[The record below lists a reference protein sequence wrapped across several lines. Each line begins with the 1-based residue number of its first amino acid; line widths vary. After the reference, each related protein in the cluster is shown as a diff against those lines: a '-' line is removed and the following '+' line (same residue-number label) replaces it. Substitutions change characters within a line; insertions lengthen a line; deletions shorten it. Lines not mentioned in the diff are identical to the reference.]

1 MPATVGILLSG
12 GLDSAILLAKLLA
25 DGHAVQP
32 FYVHFGLS
40 WEHCERRGAEL
51 FWRALAAGGPG
62 ASGERLAPIVDLEL
76 PVADLYGEH
85 WSVTGANVPGFDSPD
100 EAVFL
105 PGRNPILLVKT
116 AVWCQMH
123 GIEELALAPLAQNPF
138 GDASE
143 AFFDTFAQAMSL
155 AMSRPLRIV
164 RPFLHSS
171 KTDVMRLGRD
181 LPLELTF
188 SCIRPV
194 RDQHCG
200 DCNKCAER
208 QLAFRNAGLV
218 DRTVY
223 ARPPAAGEHVNHFS
237 PPSGDSV

>member
-1 MPATVGILLSG
+1 MPATIGILLSG

-25 DGHAVQP
+25 DGHSVQP

-40 WEHCERRGAEL
+40 WEVCERRGAEL
-51 FWRALAAGGPG
+51 FWRQLAAGGPG
-62 ASGERLAPIVDLEL
+62 GVGERLAPIVDLEL
-76 PVADLYGEH
+76 PVTDLYGEH
-85 WSVTGANVPGFDSPD
+85 WSVTGANVPGFHSPD

-105 PGRNPILLVKT
+105 PGRNPLLLVKT
-116 AVWCQMH
+116 AVWCQMN

-143 AFFDTFAQAMSL
+143 AFFDSFAHTLSL
-155 AMSRPLRIV
+155 AMSKPLRIV
-164 RPFLHSS
+164 RPFLHCS
-171 KTDVMRLGRD
+171 KTEVMRLGRD

-208 QLAFRNAGLV
+208 QLAFRNAGLA
-218 DRTVY
+218 DRTPY
-223 ARPPAAGEHVNHFS
+223 AHGR
-237 PPSGDSV
+237 

>member
-1 MPATVGILLSG
+1 M
-12 GLDSAILLAKLLA
+12 DLA
-25 DGHAVQP
+25 
-32 FYVHFGLS
+32 
-40 WEHCERRGAEL
+40 
-51 FWRALAAGGPG
+51 
-62 ASGERLAPIVDLEL
+62 L
-76 PVADLYGEH
+76 PVTDLYGEH
-85 WSVTGANVPGFDSPD
+85 WSVTGANVPGFDTPD

-164 RPFLHSS
+164 RPFLHCS
-171 KTDVMRLGRD
+171 KTEVMRLGQD

-194 RDQHCG
+194 REQHCG

-208 QLAFRNAGLV
+208 QLAFRNAGLT
-218 DRTVY
+218 DRTTY
-223 ARPPAAGEHVNHFS
+223 ARR
-237 PPSGDSV
+237 PS

>member
-1 MPATVGILLSG
+1 MPATIGILLSG
-12 GLDSAILLAKLLA
+12 GLDSSILLGKLLG
-25 DGHAVQP
+25 DGANVQP

-51 FWRALAAGGPG
+51 FWRALSTGGLNAAGEPLGTVD
-62 ASGERLAPIVDLEL
+62 RLAPIVDLEL
-76 PVADLYGEH
+76 PVADLYGDH
-85 WSVTGANVPGFDSPD
+85 WSVTGANVPGFNSPD

-123 GIEELALAPLAQNPF
+123 GIEQLALAPLAQNPF

-143 AFFDTFAQAMSL
+143 AFFDTFAHAMSL
-155 AMSRPLRIV
+155 ALSKPFRIV

-171 KTDVMRLGRD
+171 KAEVMRLGRD

-194 RDQHCG
+194 REQHCG

-208 QLAFRNAGLV
+208 QLAFRQAGLT
-218 DRTVY
+218 DRTPY
-223 ARPPAAGEHVNHFS
+223 AC
-237 PPSGDSV
+237 PPSNAAV